1 VLNDGDTARI
11 AVLVAK
17 PVEDPL
23 RGMPLLSRPTFIR
36 RQDPVDDP
44 SIRIQLRTRRRS
56 APSVPGGHRKRQ
68 HLRYRPR
75 VDPKAPRRFPP
86 AHTFNLNRKTN
97 LSVKLHALHPSAP
110 AAFRQR
116 PSLPDF
122 YSGATG
128 LSGRFSEGFLL
139 RRLQLLDLEAFRHIF
154 VQRASFFDPDF
165 RGLRDKAY
173 FLGRLVSIMSRP
185 VMPSDEDFQYLPTQ
199 AVAEYLSEKIE
210 PRLDGLIF
218 PSSQRDGAGENVVLF
233 RRASTVEP
241 DNTDNMEFNTH

>member
-1 VLNDGDTARI
+1 
-11 AVLVAK
+11 
-17 PVEDPL
+17 
-23 RGMPLLSRPTFIR
+23 
-36 RQDPVDDP
+36 
-44 SIRIQLRTRRRS
+44 
-56 APSVPGGHRKRQ
+56 KRQ

-139 RRLQLLDLEAFRHIF
+139 RRLQLASRRYSLRPSRSALGICLTIWRARRRDRDAPRQGHGGHRPSATPADSRRRHGAARSRARFSKNARNSADMPPPPASHAVPPVVRRDRLPRQI
-154 VQRASFFDPDF
+154 QR
-165 RGLRDKAY
+165 R
-173 FLGRLVSIMSRP
+173 
-185 VMPSDEDFQYLPTQ
+185 EDR
-199 AVAEYLSEKIE
+199 E
-210 PRLDGLIF
+210 P
-218 PSSQRDGAGENVVLF
+218 
-233 RRASTVEP
+233 
-241 DNTDNMEFNTH
+241 